1 MNISIASY
9 SFHGMFNEGRV
20 DIFGYLE
27 SLKYRYHVRGAD
39 IWNIM
44 LASYDEDYLRK
55 IRSSMDEKE
64 LHLANLCV
72 DGAHVWEED
81 PELREKH
88 YQNGLQNL
96 RAAEIL
102 GAQTVRIDMGGR
114 ELGMTEEQFEYTV
127 NIYKEYARRAEEGG
141 YKVGPENHWGTSRD
155 PENIRKLVEAV
166 GSPAFGILLHL
177 ENWDA
182 DKENGDKLCAKYAFH
197 THFAA
202 WVRDRGTCPSG
213 LPVRLRRL
221 RRYYLQA
228 DPVQRSVRLFYKV
241 NGSFSSSQVLATSP
255 MLVQAGKTYRVKVV
269 TSGTNIK
276 VYFDGGA
283 SPVIDVNDTRFGSGY
298 FGVSVSG
305 GRAYFQN
312 VLRS

>member
-202 WVRDRGTCPSG
+202 WVLPNYEEKIRHLMDAGYTGHYSVEHHSG
-213 LPVRLRRL
+213 LNEYVEVEWQLANIRRIL
-221 RRYYLQA
+221 TKLKQE
-228 DPVQRSVRLFYKV
+228 S
-241 NGSFSSSQVLATSP
+241 N
-255 MLVQAGKTYRVKVV
+255 
-269 TSGTNIK
+269 
-276 VYFDGGA
+276 
-283 SPVIDVNDTRFGSGY
+283 
-298 FGVSVSG
+298 
-305 GRAYFQN
+305 
-312 VLRS
+312 